1 MIRYS
6 LSDMLRMLRTPL
18 GRIQLRE
25 GMFQFLFP
33 VFRILATHYRRL
45 FVSDCRITAVVGSFG
60 KTTTTR
66 AIAVALNIPIGQIT
80 ERNSLSH
87 VARSVLRISHDS
99 SRAVIEVGIEKKGE
113 MQNYTRLVRP
123 DVVVVTSIGSEH
135 NRSFGDL
142 LGTRH
147 EKANMVRAL
156 SADGWAV
163 LNGDDPNVV
172 WMKSQC
178 SGNSLFYG
186 YAPSNDVRILEHH
199 IDWPRGMRVR
209 LSLKGKDYSIRTRL
223 WGAHMA
229 YPIAAAVATASIY
242 NMNILHA
249 IDRLATLE
257 PTAERLALEKLEND
271 IYLLRDAF
279 KSSPETIHRALDLV
293 KKIPAKRKMIV
304 LGEISE
310 PPGSQGPIYRKVG
323 ERLAEL
329 FDYAVII
336 GGNFQRYRTGAV
348 HAGMKKEQLYH
359 AGHSIKLAVR
369 AIQAK
374 LEPGDVVLIKGRYG
388 QRIDRVALGLMGR
401 PIRCNRQYCDVRALY
416 CETCP
421 ILERG

>member
-6 LSDMLRMLRTPL
+6 LSDMLWMMRSPL
-18 GRIQLRE
+18 GRIQLKE
-25 GMFQFLFP
+25 GLFQFLFP
-33 VFRILATHYRRL
+33 FFRFFATYYRR
-45 FVSDCRITAVVGSFG
+45 FWVSGCRITTIVGSFG

-66 AIAVALNIPIGQIT
+66 AIAVALDIRLKQIT

-87 VARSVLRISHDS
+87 VARSVLRISRS
-99 SRAVIEVGIEKKGE
+99 SNRAVIEVGIEKKGE

-135 NRSFGDL
+135 NRSLGDL
-142 LGTRH
+142 PGTRH
-147 EKANMVRAL
+147 EKADMVRAL
-156 SADGWAV
+156 SAEGWAV
-163 LNGDDPNVV
+163 LNGDDPNVT
-172 WMKSQC
+172 WMKTQC
-178 SGNSLFYG
+178 NGNVLFYG
-186 YAPSNDVRILEHH
+186 FAPSNDVRILEHR

-209 LSLKGKDYSIRTRL
+209 ISLNGKDYFIRTRL
-223 WGAHMA
+223 WGEHMV

-242 NMNILHA
+242 NMDIEQV

-257 PTAERLALEKLEND
+257 PTQERLAVQKLENE

-293 KKIPAKRKMIV
+293 EKIPAKRKMIV

-310 PPGSQGPIYRKVG
+310 PPGSQGPIYRRVG
-323 ERLAEL
+323 ERLAGL
-329 FDYAVII
+329 FEYVVII
-336 GGNFQRYRTGAV
+336 GSNFQRYSTGAV
-348 HAGMKKEQLYH
+348 HAGMKKEQLYN
-359 AGHSIKLAVR
+359 AGRSIKLALR

-374 LEPGDVVLIKGRYG
+374 LEPGDVVLIKGRYA

-401 PIRCNRQYCDVRALY
+401 QIKCIRQYCDVRALH

-421 ILERG
+421 MLENG